1 MTSDRATPDAATSL
15 KHDPSAGAEMASER
29 DSRTGASGTAHLTLE
44 PESSSAS
51 LARRWVIER
60 LGDFP
65 GDAADDVALLVTEVV
80 TNAIIH
86 AKTPIDVGV
95 SIVAGAARV
104 EVVDRSLV
112 LPAAK
117 GYTVNAA
124 TGRGLTL
131 LDALATAWGAE
142 TLPGGAGKVVWFE
155 VTDGDRGRDLIVPD
169 FFDLDAFAELDELD
183 AGTAPTELLSV
194 HLLGI
199 PIPLLREVSEQY
211 DALFREFRLLA
222 ERSSDAPELPGRLI
236 ALVDDL
242 NGRYRSFT
250 ADTSAELDAAK
261 LSDRSSIDLEY
272 RIPAEAG
279 PATAHYDDLLD
290 EADGYCTAGSLLTLA
305 PSREAV
311 ALRKWLL
318 GEFIRQVGGETPVA
332 WTDSEWS
339 QSSSHSSRS

>member
-1 MTSDRATPDAATSL
+1 MTGDRPLSDVTDGG
-15 KHDPSAGAEMASER
+15 HDVDG
-29 DSRTGASGTAHLTLE
+29 RTGVSGIRHLTLD

-51 LARRWVIER
+51 LARRWVVER
-60 LGDFP
+60 LRDFP
-65 GDAADDVALLVTEVV
+65 AEARDDVALLVTEVV

-95 SIVAGAARV
+95 SIVASAARV

-117 GYTVNAA
+117 GYTVNAS

-142 TLPGGAGKVVWFE
+142 ILPGGAAGKVVWFE
-155 VTDGDRGRDLIVPD
+155 VTDGDRGHNLVVPD
-169 FFDLDAFAELDELD
+169 FFDLDEFAELDGLE
-183 AGTAPTELLSV
+183 GGMVPTQLLSV

-222 ERSSDAPELPGRLI
+222 ERSSNAPELPGRLI
-236 ALVDDL
+236 TLVDDL

-261 LSDRSSIDLEY
+261 ASDRSSIDLEY
-272 RIPAEAG
+272 RIPPEAG

-290 EADGYCTAGSLLTLA
+290 EADRFCAAGSLLTLA
-305 PSREAV
+305 PSPEAV

-332 WTDSEWS
+332 WTESEWCQRLS
-339 QSSSHSSRS
+339 NRSRS

>member
-1 MTSDRATPDAATSL
+1 MLAAATSL
-15 KHDPSAGAEMASER
+15 KPDPSASAEMAAER
-29 DSRTGASGTAHLTLE
+29 DSPAGASVTAHLTLE
-44 PESSSAS
+44 PKSSSAS

-65 GDAADDVALLVTEVV
+65 NDASDDVALLVTEVV

-117 GYTVNAA
+117 GYTVNAS

-131 LDALATAWGAE
+131 LDALATTWGAE
-142 TLPGGAGKVVWFE
+142 ILPGGAVGKVVWFE
-155 VTDGDRGRDLIVPD
+155 VTDGDRGKDLVVPD
-169 FFDLDAFAELDELD
+169 FFDLEAFAELDDLD
-183 AGTAPTELLSV
+183 AGTAPPELLSV
-194 HLLGI
+194 HLFGI

-222 ERSSDAPELPGRLI
+222 ERSSDAPDLPGRLI

-250 ADTSAELDAAK
+250 ADTSAKLDAAK
-261 LSDRSSIDLEY
+261 ASDRSSIDLEY

-279 PATAHYDDLLD
+279 PAVAHYDDLLD
-290 EADGYCTAGSLLTLA
+290 EADRYCTAGSLLTLA
-305 PSREAV
+305 PSRQAV

-318 GEFIRQVGGETPVA
+318 GEFIRQVEGESPVA
-332 WTDSEWS
+332 WTDSKWS
-339 QSSSHSSRS
+339 RSSSDSSRS

>member
-1 MTSDRATPDAATSL
+1 MTGDRPETDGTGVDMVGL
-15 KHDPSAGAEMASER
+15 SALTRSSGA
-29 DSRTGASGTAHLTLE
+29 AHLTLE

-51 LARRWVIER
+51 IARRWVVER
-60 LGDFP
+60 LRHFP
-65 GDAADDVALLVTEVV
+65 EDATDDVALLVTEVV

-86 AKTPIDVGV
+86 AKTSIDVGV

-142 TLPGGAGKVVWFE
+142 ILPGGTVGKVVWFE
-155 VTDGDRGRDLIVPD
+155 VTDGDRGQDSAAPD
-169 FFDLDAFAELDELD
+169 FFDLDAFAELDDLE
-183 AGTAPTELLSV
+183 AGAPPTELVSV

-199 PIPLLREVSEQY
+199 PLPLLREVSEQY

-222 ERSSDAPELPGRLI
+222 ERSSNAPELPARLI

-242 NGRYRSFT
+242 NGRYGSFT
-250 ADTSAELDAAK
+250 AGTSAELDVAK
-261 LSDRSSIDLEY
+261 ASGRPTIDLEY
-272 RIPAEAG
+272 RLPAEAG
-279 PATAHYDDLLD
+279 PATARYDALLD
-290 EADGYCTAGSLLTLA
+290 EADRYCLAGSLLTLA
-305 PSREAV
+305 PSQRAV
-311 ALRKWLL
+311 ALRKWVL
-318 GEFIRQVGGETPVA
+318 GEFIRQVGGEAPVA
-332 WTDSEWS
+332 WADSEWFRGS
-339 QSSSHSSRS
+339 TQRSTP